1 MRIMPAAPARLTR
14 PNYRQLPMNTAA
26 TPPAAPASTPVTEA
40 AGVTESDK
48 SKAIEPFSFP
58 FSPEVFAPAK
68 RDDKPWHQKGNKSNH
83 DQRPGAA
90 PKGSRRSMGKR

>member
-1 MRIMPAAPARLTR
+1 
-14 PNYRQLPMNTAA
+14 MNTAA
-26 TPPAAPASTPVTEA
+26 TPPAAPVDTPAKA
-40 AGVTESDK
+40 AEGAVES
-48 SKAIEPFSFP
+48 SKPQSIEPFSFP

>member
-1 MRIMPAAPARLTR
+1 MNNTSRPSAKAEDPLRSVTVAADD
-14 PNYRQLPMNTAA
+14 
-26 TPPAAPASTPVTEA
+26 STEP
-40 AGVTESDK
+40 S
-48 SKAIEPFSFP
+48 AIKPFDFP

-68 RDDKPWHQKGNKSNH
+68 RNDKPWHQQGNKSNH